1 MRNFK
6 RVSGKVEIIKRLPS
20 SVNGNPRYL
29 ISIGGIECK
38 TPVDSTHGYGITNY
52 RDQFVYA
59 TICTHYGVTVL
70 DTLWIEPQPVQ
81 LELF

>member
-1 MRNFK
+1 MKNFK
-6 RVSGKVEIIKRLPS
+6 RISGKVEILKRLPS

-52 RDQFVYA
+52 RDQIVNA

-70 DTLWIEPQPVQ
+70 DTIWRDQPIT
-81 LELF
+81 EKA